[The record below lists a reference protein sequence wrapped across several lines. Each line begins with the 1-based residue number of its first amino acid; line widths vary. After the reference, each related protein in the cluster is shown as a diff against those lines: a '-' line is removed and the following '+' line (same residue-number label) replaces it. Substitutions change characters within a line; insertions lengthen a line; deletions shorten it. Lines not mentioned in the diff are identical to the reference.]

1 MLAEEIR
8 GYMASMGFRTF
19 QEMIGRCDMLKPV
32 EKPTNSKS
40 KMLRFD
46 RILKKATD
54 LRDDVSIVGG
64 CMAQDFE
71 LDIRMVSGSGTQTW
85 CLALSTMIFF
95 FFYFNCVRVD
105 VFIFMYF

>member
-1 MLAEEIR
+1 MVNYFFMLAEEIR

-19 QEMIGRCDMLKPV
+19 QEMIGRSDMLKPV
-32 EKPTNSKS
+32 DKPTNSKS

-71 LDIRMVSGSGTQTW
+71 LDTRMVSGSCIQGRRLGL
-85 CLALSTMIFF
+85 CTMYFLHLFI
-95 FFYFNCVRVD
+95 FNCCV
-105 VFIFMYF
+105 